1 MKFEF
6 NPKVEI
12 TTQEKELLIN
22 FSRAVEEA
30 CNNAT
35 CDGCVL
41 AAVCNQNGGNAVRF
55 LDALFE
61 TLGIY

>member
-6 NPKVEI
+6 NPKVEV
-12 TTQEKELLIN
+12 TAQEKELLNN
-22 FSRAVEEA
+22 FFRAVEEA

-41 AAVCNQNGGNAVRF
+41 AAVCDQHENVVHF
-55 LDALFE
+55 LNALFE
-61 TLGIY
+61 ALGI

>member
-6 NPKVEI
+6 NPKVEV
-12 TTQEKELLIN
+12 TAQEKVLLDN
-22 FSRAVEEA
+22 FLHAVEEA

-41 AAVCNQNGGNAVRF
+41 AAVCDQHENVVHF

-61 TLGIY
+61 ALGI

>member
-6 NPKVEI
+6 NPKIEV

-30 CNNAT
+30 CNNAM
-35 CDGCVL
+35 CDSCVL
-41 AAVCNQNGGNAVRF
+41 DAVCSKNGGNVVRF

-61 TLGIY
+61 ALGIY

>member
-1 MKFEF
+1 MKFDF
-6 NPKVEI
+6 NPKVEV
-12 TTQEKELLIN
+12 TAQEKEILIN
-22 FSRAVEEA
+22 FSRAVEDA

-41 AAVCNQNGGNAVRF
+41 FRACDQHENVPHF
-55 LDALFE
+55 LDAVFE